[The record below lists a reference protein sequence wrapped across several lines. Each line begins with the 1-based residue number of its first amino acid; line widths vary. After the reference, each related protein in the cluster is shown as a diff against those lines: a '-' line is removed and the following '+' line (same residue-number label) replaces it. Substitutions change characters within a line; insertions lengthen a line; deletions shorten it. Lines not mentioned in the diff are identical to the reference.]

1 MDLNLTLMEGFL
13 SDESFG
19 KQILFLSS
27 VHFLLCIIFSV
38 DFLLLSLIKHLR
50 VKVEESQEKVSR
62 APTRVSELRSFLSC
76 TAEPW

>member
-1 MDLNLTLMEGFL
+1 MGRQKSRVDLNLTLMEGFL

-38 DFLLLSLIKHLR
+38 DFFITFSY
-50 VKVEESQEKVSR
+50 
-62 APTRVSELRSFLSC
+62 
-76 TAEPW
+76 